1 MKIKI
6 TDCGPSLVIFQDM
19 YGPVGV
25 SERLCKSLPRALS
38 PEDGWPSDD
47 NSAVSS
53 VFATACKSV
62 VCMRVAACHAVSFAR
77 FLPFGTLFMAFQ
89 ARESSPLTMQKQPF
103 DNVKKQQSEVQR
115 TAI

>member
-62 VCMRVAACHAVSFAR
+62 VCMRVAACRAVSFAR

-103 DNVKKQQSEVQR
+103 DHAK
-115 TAI
+115 AAL